1 MRTLLLGLVVAAA
14 CASQVLGDSNLVK
27 IPSRYSV
34 IETMDRLEAAV
45 KASSNDFQIFSRV
58 NFQELAATR
67 GDKIRPGQL
76 LIFGRGGLLQ
86 PLLPEFPTSAIDLPL
101 KVLVWEDDVGKIWVA
116 YNTGELLRERHNIK
130 GRDEF
135 LKRMTEV
142 TASFAKKASE

>member
-1 MRTLLLGLVVAAA
+1 MRTLLLGLVVATA
-14 CASQVLGDSNLVK
+14 CASQLLADSNLMK

-34 IETMDRLEAAV
+34 VETMDRLEAAI

-67 GDKIRPGQL
+67 GDKIRPSQL

-86 PLLPEFPTSAIDLPL
+86 PLLPDFPTSAIDLPL
-101 KVLVWEDDVGKIWVA
+101 KVLAWEDDTGKIWVA

-135 LKRMTEV
+135 LNRMTEV
-142 TASFAKKASE
+142 TASFAKKAAE

>member
-1 MRTLLLGLVVAAA
+1 MRTLLLGLAVATA
-14 CASQVLGDSNLVK
+14 CTSQLLAGGNLMK

-34 IETMDRLEAAV
+34 VETMDRLEAAV

-58 NFQELAATR
+58 NFQDLAATR
-67 GDKIRPGQL
+67 GDKIRPSQL

-101 KVLVWEDDVGKIWVA
+101 KVLAFEDDTGKIWIT
-116 YNTGELLRERHNIK
+116 YNTGDLLRERHNIK

-135 LKRMTEV
+135 LNRMTEV
-142 TASFAKKASE
+142 TASFAKKATE